1 MEDFMEVRKVLSKSQ
16 LTLPK
21 EFSGKL
27 VSIDKIADGVLQIKI
42 GRFVP
47 DSERIFHS
55 EDYQRRLERLDE
67 WMDQRD
73 PGESDLEEL
82 FKKNK
87 R

>member
-1 MEDFMEVRKVLSKSQ
+1 MEVRKVSSKSQ

-21 EFSGKL
+21 EFAGKL
-27 VSIDKIADGVLQIKI
+27 VSIDKIAEGVIQIKI
-42 GRFVP
+42 GQFVP

-55 EDYQRRLERLDE
+55 EKFQKRLKRFDE

-73 PGESDLEEL
+73 PEDSDLEEL
-82 FKKNK
+82 FKGKE

>member
-1 MEDFMEVRKVLSKSQ
+1 MEVRKVSSKSQ

-21 EFSGKL
+21 EFAGKL
-27 VSIDKIADGVLQIKI
+27 VSIDKIAEGVIQIKI
-42 GRFVP
+42 GQFVP

-55 EDYQRRLERLDE
+55 EKYQKRLKRFDE

-73 PGESDLEEL
+73 PEDSDLEEL
-82 FKKNK
+82 FKGNE